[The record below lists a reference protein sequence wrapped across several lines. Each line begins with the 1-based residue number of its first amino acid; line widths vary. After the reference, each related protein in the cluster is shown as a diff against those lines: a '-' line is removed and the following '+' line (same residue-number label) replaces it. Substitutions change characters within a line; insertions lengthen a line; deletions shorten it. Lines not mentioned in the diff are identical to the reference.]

1 MIRLP
6 ASQARDDFAEVLNRV
21 AYKGDRIVLHRRGK
35 DVAAVISIED
45 LKLFE
50 RLIAEEENRIDLKAA
65 RKALK
70 EPGSIAW
77 DQVTRDLEM
86 P

>member
-45 LKLFE
+45 LKLLE